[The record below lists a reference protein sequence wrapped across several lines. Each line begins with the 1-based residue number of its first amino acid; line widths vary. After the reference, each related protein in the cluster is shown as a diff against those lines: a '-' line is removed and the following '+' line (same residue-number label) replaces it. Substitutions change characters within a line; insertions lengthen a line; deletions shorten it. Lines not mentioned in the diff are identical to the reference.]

1 LAPLLRHAEPIDAF
15 YALDGSL
22 NPMETRNSTAAR
34 AEDIAIVGM
43 AAHVPG
49 AGDIGAFWENVRE
62 GVESVRTLSAE
73 ELLAGGVSPSESEHP
88 DYVPAGGFLEN
99 VRGFEPEFFGL
110 GAREGAIMDPQHRHF
125 LECCWE
131 ALEDAGHVP
140 SRFDGAVG
148 VYAGCGPGSYFYR
161 NVLRNRELLE
171 SVGYFLLRHT
181 GNDKDFLPTRVSYAL
196 DLKGPSIGVQTACST
211 SLVAVHM
218 AAQALLSGECDL
230 ALAGGVT
237 IEVPHHRG
245 YLFRENEILSPDG
258 HCRPFDREAA
268 GTVFG
273 SGAGVVALRRLQ
285 DALDDGDDVYAVIRG
300 TAVNND
306 GAGKVGYLAPSVDGQ
321 AAAVIEA
328 IEVADV
334 PADSI
339 GLVEAHGTGTA
350 LGDPIEIAALTVAH
364 RQSTDAVGYCGVG
377 SVKSNIGHLD
387 TAAGVI
393 SLIKAA
399 LALRNKQLPPSL
411 NWTEV
416 SPTAGFQGSPFY
428 VNAELR
434 EWQRG
439 AHPRRAAVNSLGV
452 GGTNAHAILEEAPTP
467 TAAATDL
474 AVPQLLRLSA
484 RSDTALDAGAERLA
498 DWLEQHPEASLADV
512 AWTLDQGRTEFSRRR
527 VVAATTKAE
536 AVSLLRGEQKR
547 RVVSGAAAGDRA
559 AAFLFPGGGVGYE
572 AMGAGLAAHHEA
584 YRETIEQ
591 GLRIARDEH
600 DLDLRPFLTEAASG
614 ALDTGRPALQLPA
627 LFLVEVA
634 LARLWQA
641 EGVQPVALL
650 GHSLGEVSA
659 ACVAGVMEFEEAL
672 GLTVLRGRLFE
683 SVQRGAMLSVAAGV
697 GSIEDR
703 LRGSLGV
710 AADNAPDTCTVA
722 GAVDEVELLAEQ
734 LEAAGL
740 DATRVPVDVAA
751 HSSLLE
757 EILPS
762 YREYLAGMTLRAPQ
776 LPILSNRTG
785 RAMTTAQAISPD
797 YWVEQLRHTV
807 RFRECMDQLLQDQPG
822 AVLLEV
828 GPGAT
833 LTSLARQQTS
843 FSSAHAT
850 LTTLRHRDDAVEDH
864 VYHLTALGGAWTC
877 GLADV
882 APTPTEGRR
891 VHLPTYAFDR
901 RDCWVEPAEQDL
913 LQTQASAEIE
923 RLVELED
930 FFFEP
935 TWQPSPLPS
944 ARDRGVHRWLIFV
957 DELGVGDALVDLLR
971 ADGHEVIRVRNGD
984 QNGRIGDDEFWIDS
998 DRGAEGF
1005 DEALDALVAEN
1016 RLPNRVLHLWPLTG
1030 AESARTALNRFAHN
1044 LERSFYSMFFLLRGL
1059 AERDGLENVHVLA
1072 VSNHARQVFDEPLSA
1087 PEKATLDGPAMVAPH
1102 ESSTLTVS
1110 TVDVDFGGDRP
1121 RRGAGL
1127 STEHLVAHLL
1137 GEAQASPR
1145 SATLAL
1151 RGGVR
1156 YEQAWTR
1163 NQRGKLR
1170 HRATTE
1176 RGGVVAGG
1184 LYLVTGGLGGVGLA
1198 LAEGL
1203 ASRAPVHLL
1212 LIGRTALPP
1221 RSEWDALR
1229 ADPQTAPERRAVL
1242 RAIQRLEQAGSTVH
1256 VAAADITDHE
1266 TLEQLLAEPER
1277 AHGPLRGVVH
1287 AAGTI
1292 QDSLIPAKTTEEI
1305 ESVFAA
1311 KIYGTQ
1317 VLDMVLA
1324 DRRPDFVALCSSLSS
1339 VIAPA
1344 GQSDYVAASAYLNAY
1359 ARARAARTGQR
1370 TVSLLWGVWQEVG
1383 IAARAARDP
1392 GANPLPESAL
1402 LRDRASGPRGS
1413 TVFHLLLA
1421 SPQDWRLDEH
1431 RVNGLGPV
1439 LPGTGTVEL
1448 LATVGRELRGGDD
1461 VTLQDIRLLRPVQV
1475 DEGVVL
1481 RARIK
1486 ATPRGDAFDLALPTL
1501 QQAGEHHRGW
1511 VTHAEARLAQQHR
1524 APEPAPTAEALL
1536 TRCGGRRLHDPD
1548 GLRLPQEEH
1557 LCFGPRWRVLREVR
1571 LGDGEA
1577 VAHLR
1582 LPEEFAA
1589 ELADHRLHPGLMDLA
1604 TGFGMLLLPRYGE
1617 GEESLWLPAGTAE
1630 LRVHGAVPAEVH
1642 SWARLV
1648 RGERDSDT
1656 AVFDYTILAPDGA
1669 VLVEVR
1675 GMEMHRSSAQALAR
1689 VHTTVAPSDLENV
1702 PRGASLVARDQDLS
1716 PAEVALRQNTAD
1728 GILPEE
1734 GMRAFLRSIATDT
1747 GPELLITS
1755 LELDQLREQTAA
1767 AAPKAADDGAARYER
1782 PPLESPFK
1790 APRNGTEEQLAE
1802 LWAELLGVDR
1812 VGVEDDFFAL
1822 GGHSLLAVRLFARI
1836 RRQWGVS
1843 LTINTLFEAPT
1854 VESLAKMLPASDEA
1868 EGAQAPRAEAPKPA
1882 TEWTSVVPLR
1892 PEGDRLPLF
1901 CIAGKGGNP
1910 MNLRH
1915 LAARLDQATPF
1926 YGIQHRGL
1934 DGELPPHESV
1944 EEMAASCIR
1953 DIQKVQPAGPY
1964 QLSGYSAGGL
1974 VAFEMAH
1981 QLLAAGEQVALLALF
1996 DTPSPERFHIGK
2008 LQRIKMHCQELFKR
2022 GPRYLLPSFQARA
2035 RAVLD
2040 RLRREPAP
2048 QETGVRPE
2056 TDPRLLVSQKW
2067 LEIES
2072 RYAARPLPC
2081 KALLFR
2087 PYQQDNGEWSRFL
2100 NLDEFNGWRPL
2111 IQDIEVVELPGGHST
2126 MCQEPHVRVFA
2137 RRLDAVLDRI
2147 QQARGASER

>member
-1 LAPLLRHAEPIDAF
+1 MGTP
-15 YALDGSL
+15 
-22 NPMETRNSTAAR
+22 NSTAVR

-49 AGDIGAFWENVRE
+49 ADDVATFWENIRS
-62 GVESVRTLSAE
+62 GVESVRTLTAE

-88 DYVPAGGFLEN
+88 DYVPAGGFLDN

-140 SRFDGAVG
+140 SRFDGAIG

-285 DALDDGDDVYAVIRG
+285 DALDAGDDVYAVIRG

-334 PADSI
+334 TADSI

-350 LGDPIEIAALTVAH
+350 LGDPIEIAAMTVAH

-399 LALRNKQLPPSL
+399 LALRHKQLPPSL

-416 SPTAGFQGSPFY
+416 SPTAGFTGSPFY
-428 VNAELR
+428 VNARLR
-434 EWQRG
+434 EWSPG
-439 AHPRRAAVNSLGV
+439 AQPRRAAVNSLGV
-452 GGTNAHAILEEAPTP
+452 GGTNAHAILEEAPAP
-467 TAAATDL
+467 APAAAGRDE
-474 AVPQLLRLSA
+474 PQVLRLSA
-484 RSDTALDAGAERLA
+484 RSDTALEAGAQRLA
-498 DWLEQHPEASLADV
+498 AWLEEHPEASLADV
-512 AWTLDQGRTEFSRRR
+512 AFTLSEGRADFGRRR
-527 VVAATTKAE
+527 VVTASSHAE
-536 AVSLLRGEQKR
+536 AAALLRGEQKR
-547 RVVSGAAAGDRA
+547 RVVGGAAAGDRT

-572 AMGAGLAAHHEA
+572 AMGAGLSAHHEV
-584 YRETIEQ
+584 YRETIEK
-591 GLRIARDEH
+591 GLCVARDEH
-600 DLDLRPFLTEAASG
+600 DLDLRPFLTATDG
-614 ALDTGRPALQLPA
+614 DALDAGRPSLQLPA

-641 EGVQPVALL
+641 EGLQPVALL

-659 ACVAGVMEFEEAL
+659 ACVAGVMSFEQAL

-683 SVQRGAMLSVAAGV
+683 TVQRGAMLSVAAGA
-697 GSIEDR
+697 GAIEGR

-722 GAVDEVELLAEQ
+722 GAVDDVELLAEE
-734 LEAAGL
+734 LEAEGL

-762 YREYLAGMTLRAPQ
+762 YRAYLADMELRAPQ

-785 RAMTTAQAISPD
+785 LPMTAAQATSPD

-807 RFRECMDQLLQDQPG
+807 RFRECMDQLLCDHPS

-843 FSSAHAT
+843 YSGAHRT
-850 LTTLRHRDDAVEDH
+850 LTALRHRDDDVDDQVH
-864 VYHLTALGGAWTC
+864 HLTTLGGAWTC
-877 GLADV
+877 GFEGLL
-882 APTPTEGRR
+882 PTPAAGRR
-891 VHLPTYAFDR
+891 LHLPTYAFDR
-901 RDCWVEPAEQDL
+901 RDCWVEPADQDL
-913 LQTQASAEIE
+913 LHAPQQGEIE
-923 RLVELED
+923 RLVDLDD

-935 TWQPSPLPS
+935 MWQPAPLPS
-944 ARDRGVHRWLIFV
+944 ARDRGVHRWLVFV

-971 ADGHEVIRVRNGD
+971 ADGHEVVRVRNGD
-984 QNGRIGDDEFWIDS
+984 QNGRVSADEFWVDS

-1005 DEALDALVAEN
+1005 DEALDALADEN

-1030 AESARTALNRFAHN
+1030 SESARTALNRFAHN

-1059 AERDGLENVHVLA
+1059 AERDGLEDVHVVA
-1072 VSNHARQVFDEPLSA
+1072 VTNHARQVFDEPLSA

-1102 ESSTLTVS
+1102 EASSLTVS
-1110 TVDVDFGGDRP
+1110 TVDVDFDGGRP

-1145 SATLAL
+1145 TATLAL
-1151 RGGVR
+1151 RAGVR

-1163 NQRGKLR
+1163 NHRGALR
-1170 HRATTE
+1170 RAPSAD
-1176 RGGVVAGG
+1176 RSGVVAGG
-1184 LYLVTGGLGGVGLA
+1184 LYLVTGGLGGVGLT

-1212 LIGRTALPP
+1212 LIGRSGLPP
-1221 RSEWDALR
+1221 REEWAALR
-1229 ADPQTAPERRAVL
+1229 ADPQTTPERLGVL
-1242 RAIQRLEQAGSTVH
+1242 RAVERLEQAGSTVR
-1256 VAAADITDHE
+1256 VAAVDITDHE
-1266 TLEQLLAEPER
+1266 ALEGVLAEAEQ

-1317 VLDMVLA
+1317 VLDMALT
-1324 DRRPDFVALCSSLSS
+1324 DRRPDFVALCSSLSA

-1344 GQSDYVAASAYLNAY
+1344 GQSDYVAASAFLNAY

-1383 IAARAARDP
+1383 IAARAARDA
-1392 GANPLPESAL
+1392 GANPIPASAL
-1402 LRDRASGPRGS
+1402 FRDRASGPRGS
-1413 TVFHLLLA
+1413 TVFHQVLA

-1431 RVNGLGPV
+1431 RVHGLGPV
-1439 LPGTGTVEL
+1439 LPGTATVEL
-1448 LATVGRELRGGDD
+1448 LATAGAELRGREA
-1461 VTLQDIRLLRPVQV
+1461 VTLRDIRLLRPIQV
-1475 DEGVVL
+1475 EEGALL
-1481 RARIK
+1481 RARVK
-1486 ATPRGDAFDLALPTL
+1486 ATPRGDAFDLAVQTL
-1501 QQAGEHHRGW
+1501 QQSGERHRGW
-1511 VTHAEARLAQQHR
+1511 VTHAEARLDAQAE
-1524 APEPAPTAEALL
+1524 APDEAPTLDALAA
-1536 TRCGGRRLHDPD
+1536 RCDGERLHDPD

-1557 LCFGPRWRVLREVR
+1557 LHFGPRWRVLQEVR
-1571 LGDGEA
+1571 MGDGEA
-1577 VAHLR
+1577 TARLR
-1582 LPEEFAA
+1582 LPDAFVD
-1589 ELADHRLHPGLMDLA
+1589 ELSEHRLHPGLMDLA

-1617 GEESLWLPAGTAE
+1617 GEESLWLPAGTGE
-1630 LRVHGAVPAEVH
+1630 LRVHGPVPAEVC

-1648 RGERDSDT
+1648 RGDRDSDT
-1656 AVFDYTILAPDGA
+1656 AAFDYTIFAPDGA

-1689 VHTTVAPSDLENV
+1689 IHTTVAPSDLEAV
-1702 PRGASLVARDQDLS
+1702 PRGASLVPQGQDLS

-1728 GILPEE
+1728 GVLPEE
-1734 GMRAFLRSIATDT
+1734 GMRAFLRSIETDT
-1747 GPELLITS
+1747 GPELMITS
-1755 LELDQLREQTAA
+1755 LELDQLREQMAA
-1767 AAPKAADDGAARYER
+1767 AAPKASEDGAARYER

-1790 APRNGTEEQLAE
+1790 APSNATEEELAE

-1836 RRQWGVS
+1836 RRHWGVS
-1843 LTINTLFEAPT
+1843 LTINTLFEAST
-1854 VESLAKMLPASDEA
+1854 VEALAKMLPAA
-1868 EGAQAPRAEAPKPA
+1868 EESARPEQQRAAPKPRA
-1882 TEWTSVVPLR
+1882 AEWTSVVPLR

-1901 CIAGKGGNP
+1901 CVAGKGGNP

-1934 DGELPPHESV
+1934 DGEQPPHESV
-1944 EEMAASCIR
+1944 EEMAAGCVR
-1953 DIQKVQPAGPY
+1953 DIQRVQPTGPY

-1996 DTPSPERFHIGK
+1996 DTPSPERFQIGR
-2008 LQRIKMHCQELFKR
+2008 LRRLKMHFEELMKR
-2022 GPRYLLPSFQARA
+2022 GPRYLLPSFQKRA

-2040 RLRREPAP
+2040 RLRQEPEP
-2048 QETGVRPE
+2048 QRAAATPE
-2056 TDPRLLVSQKW
+2056 ADPRVLVARKW

-2072 RYAARPLPC
+2072 RYAARPFPGQ
-2081 KALLFR
+2081 ALLFR
-2087 PYQQDNGEWSRFL
+2087 PYQQGNGEWSRFL

-2111 IQDIEVVELPGGHST
+2111 VRDIEVVELPGGHST

-2137 RRLDAVLDRI
+2137 KRLDAVLERI
-2147 QQARGASER
+2147 QQARDASER

>member
-1 LAPLLRHAEPIDAF
+1 MGTE
-15 YALDGSL
+15 
-22 NPMETRNSTAAR
+22 NSITAR
-34 AEDIAIVGM
+34 SEDIAIVGM

-49 AGDIGAFWENVRE
+49 ADDVATFWKNIRG
-62 GVESVRTLSAE
+62 GVESVRTLTAE
-73 ELLAGGVSPSESEHP
+73 ELLASGVSPSESEHP
-88 DYVPAGGFLEN
+88 DYVPAGGFLDN

-140 SRFDGAVG
+140 SRFDGAIG

-161 NVLRNRELLE
+161 NVLRNRELLD

-285 DALDDGDDVYAVIRG
+285 DALDAGDDVYAVIRG

-350 LGDPIEIAALTVAH
+350 LGDPIEIAAMTVAH

-399 LALRNKQLPPSL
+399 LALRHKQLPPSL

-416 SPTAGFQGSPFY
+416 SPTAGFTGSPFY
-428 VNAELR
+428 VNASLR
-434 EWQRG
+434 EWERG

-452 GGTNAHAILEEAPTP
+452 GGTNAHAILEEAP
-467 TAAATDL
+467 AATPATATADR
-474 AVPQLLRLSA
+474 PQVLRLSA
-484 RSDTALDAGAERLA
+484 RSESALDAGARRLA
-498 DWLEQHPEASLADV
+498 DWLEEHPDADLAEV
-512 AWTLDQGRTEFSRRR
+512 AWTLSQGREEFSKRR
-527 VVAATTKAE
+527 VVTARTTAE
-536 AVSLLRGEQKR
+536 AISLLRGEQKR
-547 RVVSGAAAGDRA
+547 RVVDGATASDRT
-559 AAFLFPGGGVGYE
+559 AAFLFPGGGGGYE
-572 AMGAGLAAHHEA
+572 AMGAGLSAHHEV
-584 YRETIEQ
+584 YRETVEQ
-591 GLRIARDEH
+591 GLRLARDEH
-600 DLDLRPFLTEAASG
+600 GIDLAPFLTAGDAADF
-614 ALDTGRPALQLPA
+614 DTGRPALQLPA

-641 EGVQPVALL
+641 EGLQPVALL

-659 ACVAGVMEFEEAL
+659 ACVAGVMDFEQAL

-683 SVQRGAMLSVAAGV
+683 TVQRGAMLSVAAGA

-722 GAVDEVELLAEQ
+722 GAVDDVEWLAEE

-740 DATRVPVDVAA
+740 DAQRVPVDVAA

-785 RAMTTAQAISPD
+785 LAMTAAQATSPD

-807 RFRECMDQLLQDQPG
+807 RFRECMDQLLQDHPS

-843 FSSAHAT
+843 YSSAHRT
-850 LTTLRHRDDAVEDH
+850 LTTLRHRDDDVDDH
-864 VYHLTALGGAWTC
+864 VHHLTMLGGAWAC
-877 GLADV
+877 GFDGV
-882 APTPTEGRR
+882 APAPTAQRR
-891 VHLPTYAFDR
+891 LHLPTYAFDR

-913 LQTQASAEIE
+913 LQAAQQDEVE
-923 RLVELED
+923 RLVALED
-930 FFFEP
+930 FFLEP
-935 TWQPSPLPS
+935 TWQPAPLPS
-944 ARDRGVHRWLIFV
+944 ARDRGVHRWLVFV
-957 DELGVGDALVDLLR
+957 DELGVGDALVELLR
-971 ADGHEVIRVRNGD
+971 TDGHEVVRVRNGD
-984 QNGRIGDDEFWIDS
+984 QNGRIGADEFWVDS

-1005 DEALDALVAEN
+1005 DEALDALAEEN
-1016 RLPNRVLHLWPLTG
+1016 RLPSRVLNLWPLTG

-1044 LERSFYSMFFLLRGL
+1044 LERSFYSMFFLMRGL
-1059 AERDGLENVHVLA
+1059 AERDGLENLHVVA
-1072 VSNHARQVFDEPLSA
+1072 VTNNARQVFDEALTA

-1102 ESSTLTVS
+1102 EASTLTVS
-1110 TVDVDFGGDRP
+1110 TIDVDFDGGRA

-1127 STEHLVAHLL
+1127 SAEHLVAHLL

-1145 SATLAL
+1145 TATLAL

-1163 NQRGKLR
+1163 NHRGALR
-1170 HRATTE
+1170 RSSSNE
-1176 RGGVVAGG
+1176 QSGVVAGG
-1184 LYLVTGGLGGVGLA
+1184 LYMVTGGLGGVGLT

-1203 ASRAPVHLL
+1203 ASRAPVTLL
-1212 LIGRTALPP
+1212 LIGRTGLPP
-1221 RSEWDALR
+1221 RPEWDALR
-1229 ADPQTAPERRAVL
+1229 ADPKTAPEQVAVL
-1242 RAIQRLEQAGSTVH
+1242 RAIGRLEQAGSRVLI
-1256 VAAADITDHE
+1256 AAADITDHE
-1266 TLEQLLAEPER
+1266 TLEDLIAQAEQQ
-1277 AHGPLRGVVH
+1277 HGPLRGVVH

-1292 QDSLIPAKTTEEI
+1292 QDSLIPAKTTDEI

-1324 DRRPDFVALCSSLSS
+1324 ERRPDFVALCSSLSA

-1359 ARARAARTGQR
+1359 ARARTARTGQR
-1370 TVSLLWGVWQEVG
+1370 TISLLWGVWQEVG

-1392 GANPLPESAL
+1392 GEHRLPASPL
-1402 LRDRASGPRGS
+1402 LRDRASGARGA

-1431 RVNGLGPV
+1431 RVHGLGPV

-1448 LATVGRELRGGDD
+1448 LATVGAELRREGD
-1461 VTLQDIRLLRPVQV
+1461 VTLKDIRLLRPIQV
-1475 DEGVVL
+1475 EEGQLL
-1481 RARIK
+1481 RTRVK
-1486 ATPRGDAFDLALPTL
+1486 ATPRGDAFDLAVQTL
-1501 QQAGEHHRGW
+1501 QQSGDQHRGW
-1511 VTHAEARLAQQHR
+1511 VTHAEAQLAQQAT
-1524 APEPAPTAEALL
+1524 APEPAPSIAALT
-1536 TRCGGRRLHDPD
+1536 TRCDGERLQDPS

-1557 LCFGPRWRVLREVR
+1557 LHFGPRWRVLQEVR
-1571 LGDGEA
+1571 MGDGEA
-1577 VAHLR
+1577 IAHLR
-1582 LPEEFAA
+1582 LPDPFVEE
-1589 ELADHRLHPGLMDLA
+1589 LRDHRLHPGLMDLA

-1630 LRVHGAVPAEVH
+1630 LRVHAPVPAEIY

-1648 RGERDSDT
+1648 RGDRDSDT
-1656 AVFDYTILAPDGA
+1656 AAFDYTIFSSDGA

-1689 VHTTVAPSDLENV
+1689 IHTTVAPSDLENV
-1702 PRGASLVARDQDLS
+1702 PRGSSLVPRGQDLS

-1747 GPELLITS
+1747 GPELMITS
-1755 LELDQLREQTAA
+1755 LELDQLRAQMAA
-1767 AAPKAADDGAARYER
+1767 AAPKSTEDSTARYER
-1782 PPLESPFK
+1782 PPLESPYK
-1790 APRNGTEEQLAE
+1790 APKNATEEQLAE

-1854 VESLAKMLPASDEA
+1854 VELLARMLPASEESA
-1868 EGAQAPRAEAPKPA
+1868 RAEKQAEKPARA
-1882 TEWTSVVPLR
+1882 TEWSSVVPLR

-1901 CIAGKGGNP
+1901 CVAGKGGNP

-1915 LAARLDQATPF
+1915 LAARLDPSTPF

-1934 DGELPPHESV
+1934 DGEQPPHESV

-1953 DIQKVQPAGPY
+1953 DIQKIQPTGPY

-1981 QLLAAGEQVALLALF
+1981 QLTAAGEEIALLALF
-1996 DTPSPERFHIGK
+1996 DTPSPERLHIGK
-2008 LQRIKMHCQELFKR
+2008 LTRLKMHLQELKKR
-2022 GPRYLLPSFQARA
+2022 GPRYLLPSVKKRA
-2035 RAVLD
+2035 RALLD
-2040 RLRREPAP
+2040 RLRREPEPQAKVDAP
-2048 QETGVRPE
+2048 AA
-2056 TDPRLLVSQKW
+2056 DPRVLVSRKW
-2067 LEIES
+2067 LEIER
-2072 RYAARPLPC
+2072 RYTARPLAGH
-2081 KALLFR
+2081 ALLFR
-2087 PYQQDNGEWSRFL
+2087 PYQQNNDEWSRFL
-2100 NLDEFNGWRPL
+2100 NVDEFNGWRPL
-2111 IQDIEVVELPGGHST
+2111 VRSIEVVELPGGHST

-2137 RRLDAVLDRI
+2137 KRLDAVLDRI
-2147 QQARGASER
+2147 QQARDASER